1 MISMGADIQ
10 FRVWDPVLSVMMV
23 KDLNAATRM
32 MAQNAMNKTLLKK
45 NLREIQTEKLRIG
58 DQLLLEINDMTKS
71 WGLEVDRVE
80 LILEAVLQPSQESL
94 SGPLTMTPPILGF
107 EGLHNTIQQ
116 LATHFFSNS
125 VSVAAAASPETD
137 LTAGSCGR
145 IGHGDPE
152 CNPDV
157 ILEMMENDLQAFFSG
172 ELHPLSA
179 YMSGRLCVKGDLS
192 VALKLEELFK
202 AMKQRR

>member
-1 MISMGADIQ
+1 
-10 FRVWDPVLSVMMV
+10 
-23 KDLNAATRM
+23 
-32 MAQNAMNKTLLKK
+32 
-45 NLREIQTEKLRIG
+45 
-58 DQLLLEINDMTKS
+58 
-71 WGLEVDRVE
+71 
-80 LILEAVLQPSQESL
+80 
-94 SGPLTMTPPILGF
+94 
-107 EGLHNTIQQ
+107 
-116 LATHFFSNS
+116 
-125 VSVAAAASPETD
+125 
-137 LTAGSCGR
+137 SCGR

>member
-1 MISMGADIQ
+1 PG
-10 FRVWDPVLSVMMV
+10 
-23 KDLNAATRM
+23 
-32 MAQNAMNKTLLKK
+32 
-45 NLREIQTEKLRIG
+45 
-58 DQLLLEINDMTKS
+58 
-71 WGLEVDRVE
+71 
-80 LILEAVLQPSQESL
+80 
-94 SGPLTMTPPILGF
+94 TPKPILTPLSPADSMVTVN
-107 EGLHNTIQQ
+107 EGEQPAPTI
-116 LATHFFSNS
+116 TTTSS
-125 VSVAAAASPETD
+125 SSSRRKPSPEELLSALELFLSEFLVGSVRASYQLNIILPSGARRTYFID

-179 YMSGRLCVKGDLS
+179 YMSGRLRVKGDLS